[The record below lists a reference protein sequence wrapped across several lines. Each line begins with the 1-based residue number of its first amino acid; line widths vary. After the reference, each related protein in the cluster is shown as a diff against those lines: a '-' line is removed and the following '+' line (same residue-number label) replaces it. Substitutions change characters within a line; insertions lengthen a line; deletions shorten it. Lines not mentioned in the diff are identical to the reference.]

1 MKKKVLS
8 VILAAVCTM
17 GLMAGCGA
25 GGSKGSTQSGAKG
38 DSYTVGISQ
47 FAEHGSLD
55 NCREGF
61 LEGLKEEGIEEGK
74 NLKVDYQNA
83 QTDTGTASTIA
94 DSFVSEKVDMIC
106 AIATPCAASA
116 YNSAMNADIPT
127 VYTAVSDPVA
137 AGLAKEDGS
146 SVGNITGSSDVL
158 PVEEQ
163 LKMIREMMPD
173 AKKIGILYTT
183 SEANSCSTI
192 EEYKELA
199 DKYQIPDIEKA
210 VLSCTGTTMKRTR
223 EIMLEIYGEDFP
235 YDIYAKESSAIYHSR
250 YDGGRLPMK
259 PGVVELLTFLKEDG
273 KKIALASSTR
283 RQTVTNQL
291 KDAGILNFFDNVI
304 CGDMVEHSKPA
315 PDIFLKACA
324 ELGVA
329 PERAYAIEDSYNGIR
344 AAHAGHLL
352 PIMVPDLLPANEEMQ
367 EKAEVVLP
375 DLFEVIAYL
384 KGEGAC

>member
-1 MKKKVLS
+1 MMETIKAIIFDMDG
-8 VILAAVCTM
+8 VI
-17 GLMAGCGA
+17 
-25 GGSKGSTQSGAKG
+25 
-38 DSYTVGISQ
+38 
-47 FAEHGSLD
+47 F
-55 NCREGF
+55 
-61 LEGLKEEGIEEGK
+61 
-74 NLKVDYQNA
+74 
-83 QTDTGTASTIA
+83 DT
-94 DSFVSEKVDMIC
+94 EKV
-106 AIATPCAASA
+106 
-116 YNSAMNADIPT
+116 
-127 VYTAVSDPVA
+127 VVA
-137 AGLAKEDGS
+137 CWQE
-146 SVGNITGSSDVL
+146 V
-158 PVEEQ
+158 
-163 LKMIREMMPD
+163 
-173 AKKIGILYTT
+173 AKKYGIPHIEDTCRKCLGLNQ
-183 SEANSCSTI
+183 EATVRI
-192 EEYKELA
+192 FL
-199 DKYQIPDIEKA
+199 D
-210 VLSCTGTTMKRTR
+210 T
-223 EIMLEIYGEDFP
+223 YGEDFP

>member
-1 MKKKVLS
+1 
-8 VILAAVCTM
+8 
-17 GLMAGCGA
+17 
-25 GGSKGSTQSGAKG
+25 
-38 DSYTVGISQ
+38 
-47 FAEHGSLD
+47 
-55 NCREGF
+55 
-61 LEGLKEEGIEEGK
+61 
-74 NLKVDYQNA
+74 
-83 QTDTGTASTIA
+83 
-94 DSFVSEKVDMIC
+94 
-106 AIATPCAASA
+106 
-116 YNSAMNADIPT
+116 
-127 VYTAVSDPVA
+127 
-137 AGLAKEDGS
+137 
-146 SVGNITGSSDVL
+146 
-158 PVEEQ
+158 
-163 LKMIREMMPD
+163 
-173 AKKIGILYTT
+173 
-183 SEANSCSTI
+183 
-192 EEYKELA
+192 
-199 DKYQIPDIEKA
+199 
-210 VLSCTGTTMKRTR
+210 MKRTR

-273 KKIALASSTR
+273 KKILSGKIKLSYAIALASSTR

-384 KGEGAC
+384 RGEGAC